1 MAAWEVAIMGIKD
14 EAERQA
20 EAYTEGNLFKLYG
33 VDKKPPNNTGQAGT
47 GHPNTGH
54 VGPGTGHPNTGHVG
68 PGTGGAPGA
77 GSRDQ
82 RLDIFHR
89 EYGRFPLS
97 QYEFDTWL
105 ANRR

>member
-1 MAAWEVAIMGIKD
+1 MGIKD

-20 EAYTEGNLFKLYG
+20 DAYTEGNLFKLYG
-33 VDKKPPNNTGQAGT
+33 IDKKAPNNT

-54 VGPGTGHPNTGHVG
+54 VGPGTEQPNTGHVG
-68 PGTGGAPGA
+68 PGTGGAPGSA
-77 GSRDQ
+77 SRDQ

-89 EYGRFPLS
+89 EYGRFPVS
-97 QYEFDTWL
+97 QFEFDTWL